1 MKKRYSYRAYPGVGQ
16 QRDLSRLFGCVRF
29 IYNATIAAARAD
41 HTAGVR
47 YRGGTEYQKLVLTA
61 GKEDHPWLR
70 EVSGVPLIQAV
81 RDADGAYRNFFS
93 SISGKRAGRRMGA
106 PRFKSRR
113 DRRQSARFTSA
124 TSAGGLRV
132 REIPGTKWAQLF
144 LPKIGWVRFV
154 LSRPLPSQPSS
165 VTVIRHPDGTHEL
178 SFVVE
183 VDPPVRP
190 RVDRVAGVDL
200 GLTDFAAIVYSDG
213 TREKIPA
220 PRHYRTS
227 LRRLR
232 RAQKALA
239 RKQRGSANR
248 AKALARVARL
258 HRQVADRRND
268 FTHKLS
274 TRLARENQ
282 AVAVEDLSV
291 SGLARTRLALSIH
304 DAGWSAFRRQ
314 LEEKTQ
320 VYTVDRW
327 MPTTRTC
334 SACGVVSD
342 PKPLSVRVWTCSD
355 CGAHLD
361 RDYNAAVNILAAG
374 LAESLNACGPDVRLR
389 LARADG
395 DETGTRRTNC
405 AA

>member
-1 MKKRYSYRAYPGVGQ
+1 MDPMKKRYSYRAYPGVGQ

-41 HTAGVR
+41 HVAGTR
-47 YRGGTEYQKLVLTA
+47 YRGASEYQKMVLTA
-61 GKEDHPWLR
+61 GKKDRPWLK

-81 RDADGAYRNFFS
+81 RDADSAYRNFFA
-93 SISGKRAGRRMGA
+93 SITGKRAGKRVGA

-165 VTVIRHPDGTHEL
+165 VTVIRHPGGTHEL

-183 VDPPVRP
+183 VDPPARP
-190 RVDRVAGVDL
+190 TTGRVAGVDL

-220 PRHYRTS
+220 PRHYRS
-227 LRRLR
+227 AMRRLS
-232 RAQKALA
+232 RAQRSLA
-239 RKQRGSANR
+239 RKQKGSANR
-248 AKALARVARL
+248 AKARMRVARL
-258 HRQVADRRND
+258 HHNVARRRND

-304 DAGWSAFRRQ
+304 DAGWATFRRQ

-320 VYTVDRW
+320 VRVADRW
-327 MPTTRTC
+327 APTTRTC
-334 SACGVVSD
+334 SACGTVSD
-342 PKPLSVRVWTCSD
+342 AKPLSVRVWTCSD
-355 CGAHLD
+355 CGAVLD

-389 LARADG
+389 LAGAVG
-395 DETGTRRTNC
+395 DEAGTR
-405 AA
+405 